1 MRSLPV
7 SPTNN
12 EVRIGAKLRAARKA
26 HGLTLDQLAEA
37 AGLTKGF
44 LSRVER
50 DETSPSVTTLITLCE
65 VTSLDIGSLFTA
77 SEATLV
83 RRDTAPAINLGG
95 TGVRE
100 KLMTPRREA
109 SLQFVHSV
117 AEPGGTGGKEFYT
130 INCRLEVVY
139 VLNGAVDMIFPD
151 RRQRLTAGDA
161 LTFAGNEPHTW
172 INTSQTRTAELIWVL
187 VPAPWS
193 GTA

>member
-1 MRSLPV
+1 MRPLPV
-7 SPTNN
+7 SPTNT

-50 DETSPSVTTLITLCE
+50 DETSPSVASLITLCE
-65 VTSLDIGSLFTA
+65 VMSLDIGSLFTG

-95 TGVRE
+95 TGVSE
-100 KLMTPRREA
+100 SLMTPRREA
-109 SLQFVHSV
+109 NLQFVHSV

-139 VLNGAVDMIFPD
+139 VLKGAIDVIFTD
-151 RRQRLTAGDA
+151 RHRRLTAGDA

-193 GTA
+193 GSA